1 MRLSN
6 RKNKLVVFIAS
17 FLFLLVTTISTVDAR
32 KGDRRAAGY
41 SKRGPA
47 SSGSFKKQKKRQKQK
62 RKAYKKANRRAND
75 RKRERKDYKR
85 ERREDVRDYKKERRE
100 DRHDYRDERS
110 ERRER
115 RQDRRTAR
123 RVVGAA
129 ALGVVAYNAL
139 KCRHEEVIVDGYA
152 YSRCGNKWY
161 EPVHRGGD
169 VTYIVVEAPY
179 GY

>member
-1 MRLSN
+1 MIS
-6 RKNKLVVFIAS
+6 IAS
-17 FLFLLVTTISTVDAR
+17 FIFLLVTTISTVEAR

-47 SSGSFKKQKKRQKQK
+47 SSGSFKKHKKRQKQK
-62 RKAYKKANRRAND
+62 RKAYKKANRKVKD
-75 RKRERKDYKR
+75 RRGERREDIKDYKK

-100 DRHDYRDERS
+100 DRYDYRS

-115 RQDRRTAR
+115 RQDRRRVR
-123 RVVGAA
+123 RVVGAI
-129 ALGVVAYNAL
+129 ALGAVAYNAL
-139 KCRHEEVIVDGYA
+139 KCRHEEVIVDGFA